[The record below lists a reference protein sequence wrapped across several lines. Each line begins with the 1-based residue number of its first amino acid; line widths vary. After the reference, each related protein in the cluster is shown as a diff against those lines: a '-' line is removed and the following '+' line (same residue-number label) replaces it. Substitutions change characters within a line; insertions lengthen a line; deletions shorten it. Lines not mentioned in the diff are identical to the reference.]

1 MNIKSLCSKI
11 PTTPW
16 RAEFPS
22 SAEFYTIVLNLPLKS
37 LQQFLTIACSW
48 FPTLVNEVLPC
59 IINVLSVGSYG
70 MNGLSLTLISTYAFL
85 TAFLIAAVLCPR
97 CGNTQSRHL
106 LLQVKL
112 TMARPG
118 ELVGKGW
125 GSWPHLRSS
134 ELSSQA
140 LQVMCIDDI
149 FHRIST

>member
-22 SAEFYTIVLNLPLKS
+22 SAEFHTIVLSLLLKS

-70 MNGLSLTLISTYAFL
+70 MNGLSLMLMSTYAFL
-85 TAFLIAAVLCPR
+85 TAFLIAAVVAVGTHSPDICFCRWSSWWHDLGYLWVRVRLLASSKVIWTLQPSIASDVYR
-97 CGNTQSRHL
+97 WHL
-106 LLQVKL
+106 
-112 TMARPG
+112 
-118 ELVGKGW
+118 
-125 GSWPHLRSS
+125 S
-134 ELSSQA
+134 
-140 LQVMCIDDI
+140 
-149 FHRIST
+149 